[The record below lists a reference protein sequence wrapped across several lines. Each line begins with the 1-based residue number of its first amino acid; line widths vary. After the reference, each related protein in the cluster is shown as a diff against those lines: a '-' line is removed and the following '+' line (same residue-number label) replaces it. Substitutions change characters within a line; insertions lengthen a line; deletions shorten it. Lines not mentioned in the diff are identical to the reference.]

1 MAKRHHP
8 PFGAA
13 RSSAAAENRLDE
25 WSRSVKPP
33 SFRGQCNPGDSACI
47 SLPRASARS
56 SPEGHGRLPR
66 SSQTLRTVCLARP
79 KRKRESTWSCSYFW
93 WRRWESNPRPETIQ
107 SGVYVCILRFKDS
120 PRLSPTDRLSPSL
133 AAQKSHLSGEQR
145 TQRPVSSNDA
155 STGSTDGLPASTA
168 LLALFRPRERVRCRW
183 HL

>member
-1 MAKRHHP
+1 MPRVARYAAPLPGEVQSIAGSHVGDSRSGRSAKRCDALGNAPQGPKERHRSHSRFRQDVRVVAKRHHP

-47 SLPRASARS
+47 SLPRASARP

-93 WRRWESNPRPETIQ
+93 WRRWESN
-107 SGVYVCILRFKDS
+107 Y
-120 PRLSPTDRLSPSL
+120 PS
-133 AAQKSHLSGEQR
+133 EYR
-145 TQRPVSSNDA
+145 I
-155 STGSTDGLPASTA
+155 
-168 LLALFRPRERVRCRW
+168 
-183 HL
+183 